1 MAHDTIRDPAV
12 RETERRVL
20 EAARAF
26 AEAKTACRDAWVA
39 SGTVPPSLTNTL
51 DKATDNLLSA
61 DSALRAVLD
70 PPSRHP
76 DHPMTRPVRPR
87 QRWNDTERRFG
98 PLTVARDLGGT
109 RYFALVLNSG
119 DEDHPGCTLRLSLF
133 GRTLILDCPPI
144 LRPYREKV
152 TARSWDAAT
161 IARMGRDWYYA
172 EDPRQVGLTISE
184 GGS

>member
-1 MAHDTIRDPAV
+1 MRDSKVWVVRDKDGKVIGAGESYYTATREALQASRINSIQGVRLQDAAEDGSSVIVLGGGVSMAHDTIRDPAV

-70 PPSRHP
+70 PPIPS
-76 DHPMTRPVRPR
+76 
-87 QRWNDTERRFG
+87 
-98 PLTVARDLGGT
+98 
-109 RYFALVLNSG
+109 
-119 DEDHPGCTLRLSLF
+119 
-133 GRTLILDCPPI
+133 PPI
-144 LRPYREKV
+144 IP
-152 TARSWDAAT
+152 
-161 IARMGRDWYYA
+161 
-172 EDPRQVGLTISE
+172 
-184 GGS
+184 